1 MRHAKTAGE
10 PLIVAVAIVAL
21 ALNLRPAMAA
31 IGPLLDGIMAATGLD
46 HAGVGLL
53 TALPVGVMGVGALL
67 SGPLQRGSNQRAF
80 VSVAI
85 ALIAAAC
92 AARAFAQGAAVML
105 ATALLAGAG
114 IALIQALMPAFI
126 KRNYGS
132 RAGAM
137 MGVYTT
143 AIMGGAAAAAAL
155 SAPLAQVWGWSGALA
170 VWALP
175 AAFACML
182 WLAATRRV
190 AGSRASIALAPRNAS
205 SHRAPWRQ
213 WRAWELM
220 LFFGVGTGA
229 YTLVLAWL
237 PPFYTQLGWRHA
249 DAGFLLAGVTVAEV
263 IAGLGVSASIAR
275 MPDRRKPLLAALA
288 LLIGGLVCL
297 LGAPLPLALVACVL
311 LGLGIGALFP
321 LSLIVALDHSDD
333 PTRAGELLA
342 FVQGGGYLI
351 ASLMPLLAGA
361 LRDRFADL
369 SHAWAIMLAGAFLL
383 CLLCMRFSP
392 NSYGRFSTTQWNP
405 RFYSDK

>member
-1 MRHAKTAGE
+1 MRHSEVAKE
-10 PLIVAVAIVAL
+10 PMIVAGAIVAL
-21 ALNLRPAMAA
+21 AMNLRPTMAA
-31 IGPLLDGIMAATGLD
+31 VGPLLDGIMTATGLD
-46 HAGVGLL
+46 HAGAGML

-67 SGPLQRGSNQRAF
+67 SGPLQRHGNQRAF
-80 VSVAI
+80 VAFGI

-92 AARAFAQGAAVML
+92 AARAFEQGATAML
-105 ATALLAGAG
+105 VTALLAGAG

-126 KRNYGS
+126 KRVYGS

-143 AIMGGAAAAAAL
+143 AIMSGAAAAAAL
-155 SAPLAQVWGWSGALA
+155 AAPLAQVCGWSGALA

-175 AAFACML
+175 AALACLL
-182 WLAATRRV
+182 WLAAARRTASLRTPIV
-190 AGSRASIALAPRNAS
+190 IAQRAPQSHCAPRQ
-205 SHRAPWRQ
+205 Q

-237 PPFYTQLGWRHA
+237 PPFYTQLGWSRA
-249 DAGFLLAGVTVAEV
+249 DAGYLLAGVTVAEV
-263 IAGLGVSASIAR
+263 VAGLAVSASIAR
-275 MPDRRKPLLAALA
+275 MPDRRKPLLAALT
-288 LLIGGLVCL
+288 LLIGGLACL
-297 LGAPLPLALVACVL
+297 LTAPLALAALACVL

-333 PTRAGELLA
+333 PTRAGELVA

-369 SHAWAIMLAGAFLL
+369 THAWAIMLAGAFLL
-383 CLLCMRFSP
+383 CLLCTRFSP
-392 NSYGRFSTTQWNP
+392 RSYAQRV
-405 RFYSDK
+405 